1 MKAISNFDKI
11 QENGSF
17 EKLPVGGYIV
27 KILAVDDVPEK
38 EYLKIF
44 FDINEGEKKGFFT
57 KAFKEDTR
65 PEKKWPNAGSFIR
78 SYKEKA
84 LPMFK
89 GFTNAI
95 ENSNKNYSWNFDEK
109 SLVNKV
115 VGIVVGEEEYLNQK
129 GQVRKRTYVS
139 AVRSVDTIKKGD
151 FTMPEL
157 KKLDATKVST
167 SQTKQDDFVDPF
179 AAQDNTKAASDP
191 FASAPAQDAP
201 AADDSTPWDTENP
214 FA

>member
-1 MKAISNFDKI
+1 MKAINNFDKI
-11 QENGSF
+11 QENSSF
-17 EKLPVGGYIV
+17 EKLPVGGYII

-65 PEKKWPNAGSFIR
+65 AEKKWPNAGSFIR

-95 ENSNKNYSWNFDEK
+95 ENSNKGYSWNFDEK

-115 VGIVVGEEEYLNQK
+115 VGLVIAEEEYLNQK

-151 FTMPEL
+151 FTVPEL
-157 KKLDATKVST
+157 KKLDATKVS
-167 SQTKQDDFVDPF
+167 SQTKQDDFVNPFANDAAVDPF
-179 AAQDNTKAASDP
+179 AN
-191 FASAPAQDAP
+191 ASAESSASTN
-201 AADDSTPWDTENP
+201 DDSAPWDDANP

>member
-1 MKAISNFDKI
+1 MKAINNFDKI
-11 QENGSF
+11 QESGSF
-17 EKLPVGGYIV
+17 EKLPVGGYII

-44 FDINEGEKKGFFT
+44 FDINDGEKKGFFQ

-65 PEKKWPNAGSFIR
+65 TEKKWPNAGSFIR

-89 GFTNAI
+89 GFTNAM
-95 ENSNKNYSWNFDEK
+95 ENSNKGYKWNFDEK

-115 VGIVVGEEEYLNQK
+115 CGIVVGLEEYVNQK
-129 GQVRKRTYVS
+129 GQVRTRTYIS
-139 AVRSVDTIKKGD
+139 AVRSVDTIKKGE
-151 FTMPEL
+151 FTVPEL
-157 KKLDATKVST
+157 KKLDATKVSS

-179 AAQDNTKAASDP
+179 AEVGITKAASDP
-191 FASAPAQDAP
+191 FASVPAQDASV
-201 AADDSTPWDTENP
+201 ADDTAPWDDSNP

>member
-1 MKAISNFDKI
+1 MKAINNFDKI
-11 QENGSF
+11 QESGSF
-17 EKLPVGGYIV
+17 EKLPVGGYII

-44 FDINEGEKKGFFT
+44 FDINDGEKKGFFQ

-65 PEKKWPNAGSFIR
+65 AEKKWSNAGSFIR

-84 LPMFK
+84 LPLFK

-95 ENSNKNYSWNFDEK
+95 ENSNKGYKWNFDEK

-115 VGIVVGEEEYLNQK
+115 VGVVIGEEQYLNQK
-129 GQVRKRTYVS
+129 GQVRTRTYVS
-139 AVRSVDTIKKGD
+139 AVRPVDTIKKGE
-151 FTMPEL
+151 FTVPEL
-157 KKLDATKVST
+157 KKLDATKVSS

-179 AAQDNTKAASDP
+179 AAQSNEDVSNPFDNAATP
-191 FASAPAQDAP
+191 TE
-201 AADDSTPWDTENP
+201 DSTPWDDNNP

>member
-1 MKAISNFDKI
+1 MKAINNFDKI
-11 QENGSF
+11 QESGSF
-17 EKLPVGGYIV
+17 EKLPVGGYII

-44 FDINEGEKKGFFT
+44 FDINDGEKKGFFQ

-65 PEKKWPNAGSFIR
+65 AEKKWPNAGSFIR

-89 GFTNAI
+89 GFTNAM
-95 ENSNKNYSWNFDEK
+95 ENSNKGYKWNFDEK

-115 VGIVVGEEEYLNQK
+115 VGVVIGEEEYVNQK
-129 GQVRKRTYVS
+129 GQVRTRTYVS
-139 AVRSVDTIKKGD
+139 AVRSVDTIKKGE
-151 FTMPEL
+151 FTVPEL
-157 KKLDATKVST
+157 KKLDATKASS

-191 FASAPAQDAP
+191 FASAPTQDAP
-201 AADDSTPWDTENP
+201 ASDDAAPWDDNNP

>member
-1 MKAISNFDKI
+1 MKAINNFDKI
-11 QENGSF
+11 QESGSF
-17 EKLPVGGYIV
+17 EKLPVGGYII

-44 FDINEGEKKGFFT
+44 FDINDGEKKGFFQ

-65 PEKKWPNAGSFIR
+65 TEKKWPNAGSFIR

-89 GFTNAI
+89 GFTNAV
-95 ENSNKNYSWNFDEK
+95 ENSNKGYKWNFDEK

-115 VGIVVGEEEYLNQK
+115 VGVVIGEEQYLNQK
-129 GQVRKRTYVS
+129 GQVRTRTYVS
-139 AVRSVDTIKKGD
+139 AVRSVDTIKKGE
-151 FTMPEL
+151 FTVPEL
-157 KKLDATKVST
+157 KKLDATKVS
-167 SQTKQDDFVDPF
+167 SNQIKQDDFVDPF
-179 AAQDNTKAASDP
+179 ATQSNEDASNPFDNAATP
-191 FASAPAQDAP
+191 TE
-201 AADDSTPWDTENP
+201 DSTPWDDNNP

>member
-65 PEKKWPNAGSFIR
+65 AEKKWPNAGSFIR

-95 ENSNKNYSWNFDEK
+95 ENSNKGYSWNFDEK

-115 VGIVVGEEEYLNQK
+115 VGLVIGEEEYLNQK

-151 FTMPEL
+151 FTVPEI
-157 KKLDATKVST
+157 KKLDATKVS
-167 SQTKQDDFVDPF
+167 SQTKQDDFVNPF
-179 AAQDNTKAASDP
+179 ANDTAIDP
-191 FASAPAQDAP
+191 FASAPAQDTP

>member
-11 QENGSF
+11 QESGSF
-17 EKLPVGGYIV
+17 EKLPIGGYIV

-57 KAFKEDTR
+57 KAFKEDAR
-65 PEKKWPNAGSFIR
+65 AEKKWPNAGSFIR

-95 ENSNKNYSWNFDEK
+95 ENSNKGYSWNFDEK

-115 VGIVVGEEEYLNQK
+115 VGLVIGEEEYQNQK
-129 GQVRKRTYVS
+129 GQVRVRTYVS
-139 AVRSVDTIKKGD
+139 AVRSVETIKKGD
-151 FTMPEL
+151 FKVPEL
-157 KKLDATKVST
+157 KKLDATKVS
-167 SQTKQDDFVDPF
+167 SQTKQEDFVDPF
-179 AAQDNTKAASDP
+179 ANQGNAASDP
-191 FASAPAQDAP
+191 FASASAQDTP
-201 AADDSTPWDTENP
+201 ASDDAAPWDTENP

>member
-1 MKAISNFDKI
+1 MKVINNFDKI
-11 QENGSF
+11 QESDSF
-17 EKLPVGGYIV
+17 KRLPVGGYIV
-27 KILAVDDVPEK
+27 KILSVNDVHEN

-44 FDINEGEKKGFFT
+44 FDINDGEKKGFFQ

-65 PEKKWPNAGSFIR
+65 AEKKWPNAGSFIR

-95 ENSNKNYSWNFDEK
+95 ENSNKGYKWNFDEK

-115 VGIVVGEEEYLNQK
+115 VGVVIGEEEYLNQN
-129 GQVRKRTYVS
+129 GQVRTSTYVS
-139 AVRSVDTIKKGD
+139 AVRSVDTIKKGE
-151 FTMPEL
+151 FTVPEL
-157 KKLDATKVST
+157 KKLDATKVS
-167 SQTKQDDFVDPF
+167 SNQTKHDDFVDPF
-179 AAQDNTKAASDP
+179 ASQSNAKAASDP

-201 AADDSTPWDTENP
+201 VTDDSTPWDDSNP
-214 FA
+214 FC

>member
-1 MKAISNFDKI
+1 MKAINNFDEI
-11 QENGSF
+11 QESGSF
-17 EKLPVGGYIV
+17 EKLPVGGYII

-44 FDINEGEKKGFFT
+44 FDINDGEKKGFFQ

-65 PEKKWPNAGSFIR
+65 AEKKWPNAGSFIR

-95 ENSNKNYSWNFDEK
+95 ENSNKGYKWNFDEK

-115 VGIVVGEEEYLNQK
+115 VGVVIGEEQYLNQN
-129 GQVRKRTYVS
+129 GQVRTRTYVS
-139 AVRSVDTIKKGD
+139 AVRSVDTIKKGE
-151 FTMPEL
+151 FTVPEL
-157 KKLDATKVST
+157 KKLDATKVSS
-167 SQTKQDDFVDPF
+167 SQTKHDDFVDPF
-179 AAQDNTKAASDP
+179 ASQSNETESNPFDNAATP
-191 FASAPAQDAP
+191 TE
-201 AADDSTPWDTENP
+201 DSTPWDDNNP

>member
-1 MKAISNFDKI
+1 MKAINNFDKI
-11 QENGSF
+11 QESGSF
-17 EKLPVGGYIV
+17 EKLPVGGYII

-44 FDINEGEKKGFFT
+44 FDINDGEKKGFFQ

-65 PEKKWPNAGSFIR
+65 AEKKWPNAGSCIR

-95 ENSNKNYSWNFDEK
+95 ENSNKGYKWNFDEK

-115 VGIVVGEEEYLNQK
+115 VGVVIGEEQYLNQK
-129 GQVRKRTYVS
+129 GQVRTRTYVS

-151 FTMPEL
+151 FTVPEL
-157 KKLDATKVST
+157 KKLDATKVSS
-167 SQTKQDDFVDPF
+167 SQPKQDDFVDPF
-179 AAQDNTKAASDP
+179 ASQSNETVSNPFDNAATP
-191 FASAPAQDAP
+191 TE
-201 AADDSTPWDTENP
+201 DSTPWDDNNP

>member
-11 QENGSF
+11 QENGGF

-65 PEKKWPNAGSFIR
+65 AEKKWPNAGSFIR

-95 ENSNKNYSWNFDEK
+95 ENSNKGYSWNFDEK

-115 VGIVVGEEEYLNQK
+115 VGLVIGEEEYLNQK

-139 AVRSVDTIKKGD
+139 TVRSVDTIKKGD
-151 FTMPEL
+151 FTVPEL
-157 KKLDATKVST
+157 KKLDATKVS
-167 SQTKQDDFVDPF
+167 SQTKQDDFVNPFANDAAVDPF
-179 AAQDNTKAASDP
+179 AN
-191 FASAPAQDAP
+191 ASAESSASTN
-201 AADDSTPWDTENP
+201 DDSAPWDDANP

>member
-1 MKAISNFDKI
+1 MKAINNFDKI
-11 QENGSF
+11 QESGSF
-17 EKLPVGGYIV
+17 EKLPVGGYII

-44 FDINEGEKKGFFT
+44 FDINDGEKKGFFQ

-65 PEKKWPNAGSFIR
+65 AEKKWPNAGSFIR

-95 ENSNKNYSWNFDEK
+95 ENSNKGYKWNFDEK
-109 SLVNKV
+109 SLVNKIVGV
-115 VGIVVGEEEYLNQK
+115 VIGEEEYLNQK
-129 GQVRKRTYVS
+129 GQVRTRTYVS
-139 AVRSVDTIKKGD
+139 AVRSVDTIKKGE
-151 FTMPEL
+151 FTVPEL
-157 KKLDATKVST
+157 KKLDATKVS
-167 SQTKQDDFVDPF
+167 SSHTKQDDFVDPF
-179 AAQDNTKAASDP
+179 AAQSNETVSNPFHNAAP
-191 FASAPAQDAP
+191 PP
-201 AADDSTPWDTENP
+201 EDSTPWDDNNP

>member
-1 MKAISNFDKI
+1 MKAINNFDKI
-11 QENGSF
+11 QESGSF
-17 EKLPVGGYIV
+17 EKLPVGGYII

-44 FDINEGEKKGFFT
+44 FDINDGEKKGFFQ

-65 PEKKWPNAGSFIR
+65 AEKKWPKAGSFIR

-95 ENSNKNYSWNFDEK
+95 ENSNKGYKWNFDEK

-115 VGIVVGEEEYLNQK
+115 VGVVIGEEQYLNQK
-129 GQVRKRTYVS
+129 GQVRTRTYVS
-139 AVRSVDTIKKGD
+139 SVRSVDTIKKGD
-151 FTMPEL
+151 FTVPEL
-157 KKLDATKVST
+157 KKLDATKVS
-167 SQTKQDDFVDPF
+167 SNAAKQDDFVDPF
-179 AAQDNTKAASDP
+179 AAQSNETVSNPFDNAATP
-191 FASAPAQDAP
+191 TE
-201 AADDSTPWDTENP
+201 DSTHWDDNNP

>member
-1 MKAISNFDKI
+1 MKAINNFDKI
-11 QENGSF
+11 QESGSF
-17 EKLPVGGYIV
+17 EKLPVGGYII
-27 KILAVDDVPEK
+27 KILAVDDVSEK

-44 FDINEGEKKGFFT
+44 FDINDGEKKGFFQ

-65 PEKKWPNAGSFIR
+65 AEKKWPNAGSFIR

-95 ENSNKNYSWNFDEK
+95 ENSNKGYKWNFDEK
-109 SLVNKV
+109 SLVNKIVGV
-115 VGIVVGEEEYLNQK
+115 VIGEEQYLNQK
-129 GQVRKRTYVS
+129 GQVRTRTYVS

-151 FTMPEL
+151 FTVPEL
-157 KKLDATKVST
+157 KKLDATKVSINAP
-167 SQTKQDDFVDPF
+167 KQDDFVDPF

-191 FASAPAQDAP
+191 FASAPV
-201 AADDSTPWDTENP
+201 ADDAAPWDTENP

>member
-1 MKAISNFDKI
+1 MKAINNFDKI

-17 EKLPVGGYIV
+17 EKLPVGGYII

-44 FDINEGEKKGFFT
+44 FDISDGEKKGFFQ

-65 PEKKWPNAGSFIR
+65 AEKKWPNAGSFIR

-95 ENSNKNYSWNFDEK
+95 ENSNKGYKWNFDEK
-109 SLVNKV
+109 SLVNKIVGV
-115 VGIVVGEEEYLNQK
+115 VIGEEQYLNQK
-129 GQVRKRTYVS
+129 GQVRTRTYVS
-139 AVRSVDTIKKGD
+139 AVRSVDTIKKGE
-151 FTMPEL
+151 FTVPEL
-157 KKLDATKVST
+157 KKLDATKVSS
-167 SQTKQDDFVDPF
+167 SQPKQDDFVDPF
-179 AAQDNTKAASDP
+179 AAQSNEDVSNPFDNAATP
-191 FASAPAQDAP
+191 TE
-201 AADDSTPWDTENP
+201 DSTPWDDNNP
-214 FA
+214 FC

>member
-11 QENGSF
+11 QENGGF

-65 PEKKWPNAGSFIR
+65 VEKKWPNAGSFIR

-95 ENSNKNYSWNFDEK
+95 ENSNKGYSWNFDEK

-115 VGIVVGEEEYLNQK
+115 VGLVIGEEEYLNQK

-151 FTMPEL
+151 FTVPEL
-157 KKLDATKVST
+157 KKLDATKVS
-167 SQTKQDDFVDPF
+167 SQTKQDDFVNPFANDAAVDPF
-179 AAQDNTKAASDP
+179 AN
-191 FASAPAQDAP
+191 ASAESSASTN
-201 AADDSTPWDTENP
+201 DDSAPWDDANP

>member
-65 PEKKWPNAGSFIR
+65 AEKKWPNAGSFIR

-95 ENSNKNYSWNFDEK
+95 ENSNKGYSWNFDEK

-115 VGIVVGEEEYLNQK
+115 VGLVIGEEEYLNQK

-151 FTMPEL
+151 FTVPEL
-157 KKLDATKVST
+157 KKLDATKASS

-179 AAQDNTKAASDP
+179 AQDNKATAVDP
-191 FASAPAQDAP
+191 FANTVA
-201 AADDSTPWDTENP
+201 DSTPADSDTAPWDDANP